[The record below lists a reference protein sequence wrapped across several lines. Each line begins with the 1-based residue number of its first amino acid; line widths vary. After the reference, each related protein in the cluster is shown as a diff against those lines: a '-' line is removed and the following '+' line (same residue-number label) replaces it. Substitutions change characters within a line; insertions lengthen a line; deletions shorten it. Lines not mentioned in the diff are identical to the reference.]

1 MKKFARSVLVISTL
15 TLLAG
20 CQHSD
25 NLSDLRQFVA
35 SGPKF
40 NTHITPLPATQVYHA
55 AAYVGESGRDPF
67 TSFSELRL
75 RQLAA
80 QASKGPRPQA
90 HGPLQPL
97 ERFDLSG
104 LKINGIVRDAQGHL
118 WAVIQAP
125 DQKIYRATIGSY
137 VGKND
142 GRIVSIDD
150 QPGKRSVTVEE
161 YIPNAFG
168 GFQKQQTVM
177 HMQSGT

>member
-1 MKKFARSVLVISTL
+1 MKKFAPSALVISAM

-20 CQHSD
+20 CQHGD

-35 SGPKF
+35 NGPKF
-40 NTHITPLPATQVYHA
+40 NTHITPLPATPAYHA
-55 AAYVGESGRDPF
+55 AAYVGENGRDPF

-80 QASKGPRPQA
+80 QASKGPRPQD

-97 ERFDLSG
+97 EKFDLSS
-104 LKINGIVRDAQGHL
+104 LKINGIIRDARGRL

-137 VGKND
+137 VGRNN
-142 GRIVSIDD
+142 GRIISIND
-150 QPGKRSVTVEE
+150 QMGKRSITVEE